1 MNSSNTSA
9 EFIRRVINLM
19 SREQLIAYALSLNE
33 DIDKLIEANENK

>member
-1 MNSSNTSA
+1 MNNSNTSN

-19 SREQLIAYALSLNE
+19 SKEQLIDYALSLNE